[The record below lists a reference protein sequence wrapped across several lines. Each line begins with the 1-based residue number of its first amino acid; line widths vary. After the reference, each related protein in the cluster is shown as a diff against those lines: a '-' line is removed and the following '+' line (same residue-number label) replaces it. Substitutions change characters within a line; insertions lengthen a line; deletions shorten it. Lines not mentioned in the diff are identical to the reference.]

1 MADLTLKELIL
12 QIELKLATDL
22 VKLDFGPKVE
32 YVYNPLEY
40 AVDVHSRYLDLACS
54 GRKKAL
60 FLGMNPGPWGMM
72 QNGVPFGE
80 STSVK
85 EFLKLTGVIHRPDN
99 EHPQRPVLGLDCKRR
114 EVSGKRFWSLVELL
128 GDGSPHDFF
137 RNCTVHN
144 YFPLCLL
151 SGKGKNVTPP
161 ELKTAVQKEINEMC
175 DQSLVNVISLLDI
188 EIVIAVGRFAEKRA
202 QIIKERFQLPIRV
215 CYISHPSPRNPE
227 SNKNWL
233 LSTKDLLL
241 NKYGLLKLFSP

>member
-1 MADLTLKELIL
+1 MRKNLGLALKSKRLCGHGRFDSKRINFTNRIEIGNRFSQIGLRAQSGVRLQSFRVRRGRAFTLPRSGVFRQEKS
-12 QIELKLATDL
+12 
-22 VKLDFGPKVE
+22 
-32 YVYNPLEY
+32 PL
-40 AVDVHSRYLDLACS
+40 SRDE
-54 GRKKAL
+54 
-60 FLGMNPGPWGMM
+60 PWTMG
-72 QNGVPFGE
+72 NDA
-80 STSVK
+80 K
-85 EFLKLTGVIHRPDN
+85 R
-99 EHPQRPVLGLDCKRR
+99 GLDCKRR

>member
-1 MADLTLKELIL
+1 MSLCL
-12 QIELKLATDL
+12 
-22 VKLDFGPKVE
+22 
-32 YVYNPLEY
+32 Y
-40 AVDVHSRYLDLACS
+40 
-54 GRKKAL
+54 
-60 FLGMNPGPWGMM
+60 
-72 QNGVPFGE
+72 PFGE